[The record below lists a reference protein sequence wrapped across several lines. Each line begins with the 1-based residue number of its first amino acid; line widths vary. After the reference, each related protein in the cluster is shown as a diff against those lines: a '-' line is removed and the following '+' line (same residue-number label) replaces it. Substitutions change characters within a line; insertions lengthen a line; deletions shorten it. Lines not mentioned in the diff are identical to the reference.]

1 MFDIGRKHPVKSSS
15 CSSSAHN
22 MSSTGGSE
30 DAGRD
35 LCLRLTSRRVPE
47 NAAQKDRTGL
57 PFGVT
62 VQPFKPLPHFPVDAS
77 ALPDPADEV
86 ARCGDCFG
94 YVNGFCGLE
103 RDGWVCIL
111 CGNFSYWNSDPAGD
125 RGKPRYKRNARRNE
139 LPEIALPEY
148 EIEVARE
155 VLTVNPREPL
165 GTAPVYVA
173 LIDTTAPEETL
184 ELVRSAVL
192 AAIEAVGPDALF
204 GIVTFADRIG
214 LFDVQAAAPSVRRVG
229 LGKDGGLAMP
239 LEEALPLRR
248 LLAPVGAF
256 KEELAAAVETIT
268 PAKSR
273 FGSAGFS
280 RLGVDNGTID
290 GGDGPVSRRAFGPA
304 LEATLAWLG
313 ADAVETRGE
322 GRGADDVEDGDEAF
336 AQGE

>member
-1 MFDIGRKHPVKSSS
+1 MED
-15 CSSSAHN
+15 
-22 MSSTGGSE
+22 MTSTGGSE
-30 DAGRD
+30 DAGWD

-47 NAAQKDRTGL
+47 NVAQKDRTGL

-77 ALPDPADEV
+77 AHLDPADEV

-111 CGNFSYWNSDPAGD
+111 CGNFSYWSSDPAGD
-125 RGKPRYKRNARRNE
+125 SGKPRYKRNARRNE

-165 GTAPVYVA
+165 GMAPVYVA

-214 LFDVQAAAPSVRRVG
+214 LLDVQNLSVRRVG
-229 LGKDGGLAMP
+229 LGKNGGLAMP
-239 LEEALPLRR
+239 LEDALPLRR

-256 KEELAAAVETIT
+256 KEELAAAVETIA
-268 PAKSR
+268 PAETVAP
-273 FGSAGFS
+273 AGQ
-280 RLGVDNGTID
+280 TAD
-290 GGDGPVSRRAFGPA
+290 GGGGGTVGCGVGATGETWCSMAANFASRSWIFAFSSSTWNV
-304 LEATLAWLG
+304 AT
-313 ADAVETRGE
+313 
-322 GRGADDVEDGDEAF
+322 F
-336 AQGE
+336 